1 MIDFTERHSAATP
14 SVALAAALAALCITS
29 SLAQTAPDAV
39 QDRSAESSAF
49 SEEIEVRGRRPL
61 GLLRVEA
68 QAARERVWEV
78 FNEIT
83 PNEEF
88 HIHCSSTRSTG
99 SRIPQ
104 RTCRPNFARAGAS
117 DSARALLDG
126 LFQNCESM
134 AVLPPGESALFH
146 QCAQV
151 ALSAA
156 QIGLT
161 EIRHKERL
169 LDEEIRRLALEDP
182 NLQQAIIDYHS
193 IYEEYNEARRG
204 R

>member
-1 MIDFTERHSAATP
+1 MVNRTGTSAAKT
-14 SVALAAALAALCITS
+14 SVALFAVVAASCMTS
-29 SLAQTAPDAV
+29 VWAQTNSDDQAIQGAD
-39 QDRSAESSAF
+39 SSSF

-78 FNEIT
+78 FNEIM

-88 HIHCSSTRSTG
+88 HIHCSSTRTTG

-104 RTCRPNFARAGAS
+104 RSCRPNFARTGTS

-126 LFQNCESM
+126 LFQNCEPM
-134 AVLPPGESALFH
+134 ALFAPGESPFFH
-146 QCAQV
+146 PCAQV
-151 ALSAA
+151 GLSAA

-169 LDEEIRRLALEDP
+169 LDQEIRRLALEDAQ
-182 NLQQAIIDYHS
+182 LQQAILDYHAL
-193 IYEEYNEARRG
+193 YEEYNDARRG